1 MRPSIFKVFAV
12 SGIVNCG
19 YERCF
24 KDIASTFCARVFQ
37 RSDFFYC
44 FDGKYETAK
53 RRVMAKI
60 SHSQNE
66 WRSDF
71 SLLRLLIVRKL
82 KL

>member
-1 MRPSIFKVFAV
+1 MDMIDVVKMLLRLHEQGFSKGVI
-12 SGIVNCG
+12 
-19 YERCF
+19 
-24 KDIASTFCARVFQ
+24 
-37 RSDFFYC
+37 FFYC

-71 SLLRLLIVRKL
+71 WLLWLLIVRKQ
-82 KL
+82 KF